1 MLIKSLVCLAFAL
14 PILIVPKSFY
24 DLFGM
29 TLDAAGVFPAWQY
42 GASLLGNF
50 LLTWFSR
57 FSRETKARK
66 AIIRG
71 MLVYNLTGLVIT
83 LITVLRGV
91 TNALGWLPVGIYLFF
106 TIGYG
111 YFLLNPPSP

>member
-1 MLIKSLVCLAFAL
+1 
-14 PILIVPKSFY
+14 
-24 DLFGM
+24 
-29 TLDAAGVFPAWQY
+29 
-42 GASLLGNF
+42 
-50 LLTWFSR
+50 
-57 FSRETKARK
+57 
-66 AIIRG
+66 